1 MVCSTAVH
9 RQTCAEER
17 RLDNRHDEHDGG
29 DAAGRWSDGAVPA
42 NVRLGLNVEVS
53 GEFAFKRFLSQRD
66 PGLVIGAHSTMDDVH
81 FAVGQDGRIDIGE
94 YCFLSGALLLCEA
107 EITIGS
113 YVVCGWNVTIA
124 DTDFHPVSPAE
135 RIADAIAVSPLGNL
149 KDRPPIVRRPVVIGD
164 DVWIGPAA
172 TILKGVT
179 IGDGAFIEPGAVV
192 LRDVAAGDR
201 VLGNPAQS
209 VLRS

>member
-1 MVCSTAVH
+1 
-9 RQTCAEER
+9 
-17 RLDNRHDEHDGG
+17 LNIRHDDHDRG
-29 DAAGRWSDGAVPA
+29 DAPGRWSEGPVPA
-42 NVRLGLNVEVS
+42 NVRLGSNVEVS
-53 GEFAFKRFLSQRD
+53 GEFAFKRFLSLRD
-66 PGLVIGAHSTMDDVH
+66 PGLVVGAHSTMDDVH
-81 FAVGQDGRIDIGE
+81 FAVGQDGLIDIGE
-94 YCFLSGALLLCEA
+94 YCFLSGVLLLCEA

-135 RIADAIAVSPLGNL
+135 RIADAIAVSPLGDL
-149 KDRPPIVRRPVVIGD
+149 KDRPPIVRLPVIIGD
-164 DVWIGPAA
+164 DVWIGPGA

-179 IGDGAFIEPGAVV
+179 IGDGAFIEPGSVV

-209 VLRS
+209 VPHS